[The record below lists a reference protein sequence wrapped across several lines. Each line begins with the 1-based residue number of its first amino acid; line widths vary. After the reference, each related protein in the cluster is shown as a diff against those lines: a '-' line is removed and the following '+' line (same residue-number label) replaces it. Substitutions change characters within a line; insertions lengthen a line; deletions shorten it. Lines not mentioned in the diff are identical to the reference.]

1 MEYKPHDYQQ
11 FAINYILEHPIAA
24 VILGMGLG
32 KTSITLTAIE
42 QLIYDSFEVSKV
54 LVVAPL
60 RVARNTWS
68 DEIHKWNHLKHLRYP
83 LFLVQ
88 QQSGRRLWRRM
99 QIFILL
105 TVKICSG

>member
-42 QLIYDSFEVSKV
+42 QLIYDSCRAWFESAIRWKYAD
-54 LVVAPL
+54 LVWTYLESGTISTDGGKTLETRTDFGDGGGSAYYYC
-60 RVARNTWS
+60 
-68 DEIHKWNHLKHLRYP
+68 WNNR
-83 LFLVQ
+83 
-88 QQSGRRLWRRM
+88 
-99 QIFILL
+99 
-105 TVKICSG
+105 

>member
-1 MEYKPHDYQQ
+1 MKYKAHDYQQ
-11 FAINYILEHPIAA
+11 YAINYILEHPIAA

-42 QLIYDSFEVSKV
+42 QLMYDSFEINKV

-68 DEIHKWNHLKHLRYP
+68 DEIHKWEHLKHLKSQR
-83 LFLVQ
+83 
-88 QQSGRRLWRRM
+88 GRSIYVIMIVSKVYDR
-99 QIFILL
+99 
-105 TVKICSG
+105 TEP